1 MPHSYV
7 YVFWKICSGFT
18 SSPKSKNGGKKD
30 SLSDVPSPAFDF
42 SNMTNYRGNISAN
55 DAIPKGIADNEGDE
69 SRTTE
74 DELMNASPTFKLCTR
89 SQFRRNTDFSQ
100 ASQDLKKFLADREKR
115 RDSDQE
121 ILDILPPPSYK

>member
-1 MPHSYV
+1 
-7 YVFWKICSGFT
+7 
-18 SSPKSKNGGKKD
+18 
-30 SLSDVPSPAFDF
+30 
-42 SNMTNYRGNISAN
+42 MTNYRGNISAN

-69 SRTTE
+69 CRTTE